1 MSTFIGQLIG
11 FAVIVAIIWRY
22 VVPPL
27 KRMMANQKE
36 AVRTQLDESAKL
48 PAGGRRRQASRQAGR

>member
-48 PAGGRRRQASRQAGR
+48 PSGWPTPTSITPSGR